1 MEYDHAVRSARQPEV
16 VVMKWKVVVVE
27 LETGYSWELSNR
39 MKRKRA
45 VKAAKRLA
53 FRDLEY
59 TTLAIPENL
68 QVEVSCAERPKQA
81 VLA

>member
-1 MEYDHAVRSARQPEV
+1 
-16 VVMKWKVVVVE
+16 MKWKVVVVE

-53 FRDLEY
+53 FLDLEY
-59 TTLAIPENL
+59 TTLAIPEHLNL
-68 QVEVSCAERPKQA
+68 KCATSCSAPKQPGPDSPNCFYGEA
-81 VLA
+81 D